1 MWSLPEDAEP
11 EPEVE
16 AEPVLPAFDIALA
29 ALASGLGP
37 SASSGSGS
45 ACLGSG
51 IDFGR
56 ENVLE
61 GGVDFGSAH
70 ANFGGGHT
78 GLGLG
83 SGSIGLRVGRTDFGL
98 GSADLGNGSGIGSG
112 EPPLSPT
119 EAEMFRV
126 LCVCPDWEEKE
137 VGEKDDMCM
146 DGQDQDAGGQH
157 EDAEGERDHNSDNQC
172 EDADADADVDVE
184 IVEEELRSLKD
195 GRSLRRSKRVA
206 DAVAR
211 TRGVR
216 PRMRGPRHA

>member
-1 MWSLPEDAEP
+1 MPIPKVHEVWSLPGDAEP
-11 EPEVE
+11 EAEIE

-51 IDFGR
+51 IDFG
-56 ENVLE
+56 N
-61 GGVDFGSAH
+61 GVDFGSARVSL
-70 ANFGGGHT
+70 GSGHTDLSIGSGST
-78 GLGLG
+78 GLG
-83 SGSIGLRVGRTDFGL
+83 VGRTDFGP
-98 GSADLGNGSGIGSG
+98 GGADLGNGTVSR

-137 VGEKDDMCM
+137 VGEDDVSM
-146 DGQDQDAGGQH
+146 DGRDQDA
-157 EDAEGERDHNSDNQC
+157 DSERDHTTDNQC
-172 EDADADADVDVE
+172 DRDMDADADAEGDVDVE
-184 IVEEELRSLKD
+184 IVEEEPRSLKD
-195 GRSLRRSKRVA
+195 SRSLRRSKRVA

>member
-1 MWSLPEDAEP
+1 M
-11 EPEVE
+11 
-16 AEPVLPAFDIALA
+16 LPAFDIALA
-29 ALASGLGP
+29 ALASGLVP

-51 IDFGR
+51 IDFGTG
-56 ENVLE
+56 NAL
-61 GGVDFGSAH
+61 GSSVDFGSAR
-70 ANFGGGHT
+70 ASFGGGHT

-83 SGSIGLRVGRTDFGL
+83 SGSAGLRVGRTDFGL

-137 VGEKDDMCM
+137 VSEKDDMCM
-146 DGQDQDAGGQH
+146 DGQDQDAGERH
-157 EDAEGERDHNSDNQC
+157 EDADGEHDHSSDSQC
-172 EDADADADVDVE
+172 DKDTDADADADVDVE
-184 IVEEELRSLKD
+184 IVEEEPRSLKD

-206 DAVAR
+206 DAAAR